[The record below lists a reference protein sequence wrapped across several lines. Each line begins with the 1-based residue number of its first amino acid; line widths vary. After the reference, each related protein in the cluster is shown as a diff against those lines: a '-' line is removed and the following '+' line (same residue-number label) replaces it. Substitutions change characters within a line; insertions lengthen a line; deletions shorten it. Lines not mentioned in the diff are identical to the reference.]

1 MISILLAA
9 GCSITIVVIFK
20 LFDRYSINRYQ
31 AIVFNYLV
39 CVITGCVALGEIPFE
54 RSMLSASWFPI
65 IVLLG
70 FLFMGGFNLIGRTV
84 AHFGMA
90 ITSVAQRMSLGLSA
104 TFAIVYYNESYDV
117 FKVIGILVALSAVVF
132 INIPSKKISE
142 PEANP
147 TSKQKESSKW
157 LVLFPISI
165 FFISGA
171 VEILLQYLHAVHL
184 MKPAVESIVLFAS
197 AGVVGVL
204 GLIFFREKIEVKNLL
219 AGIVL
224 GVPNY
229 FSIYYMLNALGEM
242 DGSVVYSLCNITVV
256 TGAALVGYLIFK
268 ERLSLLNMVG
278 VLLSI
283 VAIILIAISNMETVL
298 VSHS

>member
-1 MISILLAA
+1 LIHILLAA
-9 GCSITIVVIFK
+9 SCSITIVVIFK

-39 CVITGCVALGEIPFE
+39 CVITGCINLGEIPFE
-54 RSMLSASWFPI
+54 SSMLSAPWLPI
-65 IVLLG
+65 VIVLG
-70 FLFMGGFNLIGRTV
+70 GLFMGGFNLIGRTV

-90 ITSVAQRMSLGLSA
+90 IASVAQRMSLGLSA

-117 FKVIGILVALSAVVF
+117 FKVIGILLALSAVVF
-132 INIPSKKISE
+132 INIPNKKIEE
-142 PEANP
+142 PKVDAPAPGEKKY
-147 TSKQKESSKW
+147 TKW
-157 LVLFPISI
+157 LVLYPISI
-165 FFISGA
+165 FFMSAA
-171 VEILLQYLHAVHL
+171 VEILLQYLHTVHQ
-184 MKPAVESIVLFAS
+184 MKPAVESIVLFGS
-197 AGVVGVL
+197 AGIVGVF
-204 GLIFFREKIEVKNLL
+204 GLIFFREKIEVKNII

-229 FSIYYMLNALGEM
+229 FSIYSMLNALGVM

-256 TGAALVGYLIFK
+256 TGAALVGYLVFK

-283 VAIILIAISNMETVL
+283 TAIVLIAISNM
-298 VSHS
+298 